1 MLLGTLLASC
11 SAQPR
16 DHAVTPA
23 TATAPTPA
31 DTIVPTQ
38 SLLAPTPTAAIS
50 GAGCDLNPVAVP
62 TMPAVRP
69 GYAQLDATTGLHVT
83 GRPREIDLA
92 DYRIEVSGLV
102 AEPLQ
107 LSYDDLRCMPRVSDS
122 PLLVCPGFFED
133 RATWAGA
140 SLAHILDLAGVAQE
154 ATAIRIVG
162 ADRFE
167 TRVTLDQIR
176 ESGGFLAYEWEGEPL
191 PILHGFPVRAVF
203 PALEGNKWVKWIVK
217 IEVY

>member
-1 MLLGTLLASC
+1 M
-11 SAQPR
+11 R
-16 DHAVTPA
+16 RPA
-23 TATAPTPA
+23 TLPRSHAFDYNCVHACQHDRYDPESAVPDAHRIYPA
-31 DTIVPTQ
+31 
-38 SLLAPTPTAAIS
+38 
-50 GAGCDLNPVAVP
+50 AGCDLSPVAVP

-69 GYAQLDATTGLHVT
+69 GYAQMDATTGLHVT

-102 AEPLQ
+102 SEPLQ

-133 RATWAGA
+133 RATWAGV

-176 ESGGFLAYEWEGEPL
+176 EFGGFLAYEWEGEPL

-203 PALEGNKWVKWIVK
+203 PTLEGNKWVKWIVK